1 MMPDSSSVHP
11 GNMMEC
17 QVRCAKCSEWSC
29 HLEAVCQ
36 LLSCRKDQWR
46 LEREGPKGGLPVTAS
61 GPATRR
67 GLLSSSRLLRSHCGK
82 IQPVSTLPG
91 HLCPYLGHSIKDAVA
106 KHSKVTRDPKWEVTG
121 PLSSATL

>member
-17 QVRCAKCSEWSC
+17 QVHCAKCSEWSC

-36 LLSCRKDQWR
+36 PLSRRKDQWR

-67 GLLSSSRLLRSHCGK
+67 GLLSSSRLREAIVERPSRCPLCRGVCVHTWATALRM
-82 IQPVSTLPG
+82 L
-91 HLCPYLGHSIKDAVA
+91 
-106 KHSKVTRDPKWEVTG
+106 
-121 PLSSATL
+121 